1 MADFGGCYSAFGDYI
16 AAQQHASRASR
27 GGPRF
32 DFRNIPMDLR
42 NVAIIAHVD
51 HGKTTLVDR
60 LLQQSGVY
68 RDNERQVERAM
79 DSNDLE
85 RERGITIL
93 AKAASVEWQGTRI
106 NIVDTPGHADFGGEV
121 ERILNMVDGALV
133 LVDAA
138 EGPLPQTKFVVSK
151 ALKMGLKPI
160 VVINKVDRPD
170 ARATEVVNEVFDLFA
185 ALDAT
190 DEQLDFP
197 ILYGS
202 AKQGWMATSLEGS
215 HDDGMKPLFDLV
227 LRHVPPPQ
235 VEEGPFKL
243 LGTII
248 EANNFLGRIITGR
261 ITSGSVKPNQ
271 AVKVLTRDGALV
283 ENARV
288 TKVLAFRGLE
298 RVPLEEASAGD
309 IVALAGMP
317 NVTVAMTVCDPS
329 VDVPLPAQPID
340 PPTLAMTFRVNDSPL
355 AGTEGS
361 KVTGRM
367 IRDRLLREAEG
378 NVALRVR
385 ESDDKDA
392 MEVAGRGEL
401 QLGILIETMRREG
414 FELSVSRPK
423 VLLRKDDAGEL
434 EEPIEEVTIDVDEE
448 HSGIVV
454 QKMSERKAEMTEL
467 KPSGGG
473 RVRLVFHAPTRGLI
487 GYQGELLTDTR
498 GTAIMNRIF
507 HGYAPYKGAI
517 QGRRN
522 GVLISNDKG
531 EAVAYA
537 LWNLEDRGPMMIEPG
552 WKVYTGMIVGEHTR
566 DNDLI
571 VNVLK
576 GKQLTNI
583 RTTSKDEAVRLTPPI
598 RITHEKALA
607 NIEDDELVEV
617 TPKSIRLRKKLLDE
631 NDRKKAERQKEAEA
645 V

>member
-1 MADFGGCYSAFGDYI
+1 M
-16 AAQQHASRASR
+16 
-27 GGPRF
+27 
-32 DFRNIPMDLR
+32 NLR

-60 LLQQSGVY
+60 LLQQSGAFRENQRV
-68 RDNERQVERAM
+68 VERAM

-93 AKAASVEWQGTRI
+93 AKATSVVWKDTRI

-160 VVINKVDRPD
+160 VVINKVDRAD
-170 ARATEVVNEVFDLFA
+170 ARATQVVNEVFDLFA

-202 AKQGWMATSLEGS
+202 AKEGWMAPALEGPKES
-215 HDDGMKPLFDLV
+215 MAPLFDLV
-227 LRHVPPPQ
+227 LKHVSPPQ
-235 VEEGPFKL
+235 VEDGPFRM
-243 LGTII
+243 LGTIL
-248 EANNFLGRIITGR
+248 EANPYLGRIVTGR
-261 ITSGSVKPNQ
+261 ITSGTVKPNQ
-271 AVKVLTRDGALV
+271 SVKVLDREGNIV
-283 ENARV
+283 ETGRI
-288 TKVLAFRGLE
+288 TKLLAFRGLE
-298 RVPLEEASAGD
+298 RTGVEEAEAGD
-309 IVALAGMP
+309 IVAIAGLP
-317 NVTVAMTVCDPS
+317 SATVSDTICAP
-329 VDVPLPAQPID
+329 DVETPLPAQPID
-340 PPTLAMTFRVNDSPL
+340 PPTLAMIFRVNDSPL
-355 AGTEGS
+355 AGTEGD

-385 ESDDKDA
+385 ESDEKDS

-423 VLLRKDDAGEL
+423 VLLKEDPATGEML
-434 EEPIEEVTIDVDEE
+434 EPIEEVVIDLDEE

-454 QKMSERKAEMTEL
+454 QKMAERKADMMEM

-473 RVRLVFHAPTRGLI
+473 RLRLVFHAPTRGLI

-498 GTAIMNRIF
+498 GTAIMNRLF
-507 HGYAPYKGAI
+507 HAYAPYKGLI

-522 GVLISNDKG
+522 GVLISNERG

-552 WKVYTGMIVGEHTR
+552 WKVYNGMIVGEHTR
-566 DNDLI
+566 GNDLI

-576 GKQLTNI
+576 GKKLTNI

-598 RITHEKALA
+598 RMTLEKALA
-607 NIEDDELVEV
+607 YIEDDELVEV

-631 NDRKKAERQKEAEA
+631 NDRKKEERKKEAET

>member
-1 MADFGGCYSAFGDYI
+1 
-16 AAQQHASRASR
+16 
-27 GGPRF
+27 
-32 DFRNIPMDLR
+32 MDLR

-60 LLQQSGVY
+60 LLQQSGAFRENQRV
-68 RDNERQVERAM
+68 VERAM

-93 AKAASVEWQGTRI
+93 AKAASVVWKDTRI

-160 VVINKVDRPD
+160 VVINKVDRAD
-170 ARATEVVNEVFDLFA
+170 ARPTQVLNEVFDLFA

-202 AKQGWMATSLEGS
+202 AKQGWMATSLDGS

-227 LRHVPPPQ
+227 LRHVRPPV
-235 VEEGPFKL
+235 VESGPFRL
-243 LGTII
+243 LGTIL
-248 EANNFLGRIITGR
+248 EANPYLGRIVTGR

-271 AVKVLTRDGALV
+271 QVKVLDHDGKLI
-283 ENARV
+283 ESGRV

-298 RVPLEEASAGD
+298 RTAVEEAAAGD
-309 IVALAGMP
+309 IVAIAGLP
-317 NVTVAMTVCDPS
+317 NATVAMTICDPL
-329 VDVPLPAQPID
+329 VEMPLPAQPID
-340 PPTLAMTFRVNDSPL
+340 PPTLAMIFRVNDSPL
-355 AGTEGS
+355 AGTEGD

-385 ESDDKDA
+385 ESDEKDS

-423 VLLRKDDAGEL
+423 VLLKEDPAGEML
-434 EEPIEEVTIDVDEE
+434 EPIEEVVIDLDEE

-454 QKMSERKAEMTEL
+454 QKMAERKADMMEM

-473 RVRLVFHAPTRGLI
+473 RLRLVFHAPTRGLI

-498 GTAIMNRIF
+498 GTAIMNRLF
-507 HGYAPYKGAI
+507 HAYAPYKGPI

-522 GVLISNDKG
+522 GVLISNERG

-552 WKVYTGMIVGEHTR
+552 WKVYNGMIVGEHTR
-566 DNDLI
+566 GNDLI

-576 GKQLTNI
+576 GKKLTNI

-598 RITHEKALA
+598 RMTLEKALA
-607 NIEDDELVEV
+607 YIEDDELVEV
-617 TPKSIRLRKKLLDE
+617 TPKSIRLRKRLLDE
-631 NDRKKAERQKEAEA
+631 NDRKKEERKKEAET

>member
-1 MADFGGCYSAFGDYI
+1 M
-16 AAQQHASRASR
+16 
-27 GGPRF
+27 
-32 DFRNIPMDLR
+32 NLR

-60 LLQQSGVY
+60 LLQQSGSFRENQRVA
-68 RDNERQVERAM
+68 ERAM

-93 AKAASVEWQGTRI
+93 AKVTSVLWKDTRI

-121 ERILNMVDGALV
+121 ERILNMVDGAIV

-160 VVINKVDRPD
+160 VVINKVDRAD
-170 ARATEVVNEVFDLFA
+170 ARATQVVNEVFDLFA
-185 ALDAT
+185 ALDAS

-202 AKQGWMATSLEGS
+202 AKEGWMASSLEGPKES
-215 HDDGMKPLFDLV
+215 TAPLLDLV
-227 LRHVPPPQ
+227 LSHVKPPH
-235 VEEGPFKL
+235 VEDGPFRM
-243 LGTII
+243 LGTIL
-248 EANNFLGRIITGR
+248 EANSYLGRIVTGR
-261 ITSGSVKPNQ
+261 ITSGIVKANQ
-271 AVKVLTRDGALV
+271 NVKVLDRDGKLI
-283 ENARV
+283 EQGRV
-288 TKVLAFRGLE
+288 TKLLAFRGLE
-298 RVPLEEASAGD
+298 RTGVEEAEAGD
-309 IVALAGMP
+309 IVAVAGLP
-317 NVTVAMTVCDPS
+317 NATVSNTICAP
-329 VDVPLPAQPID
+329 DVEAPLPAQPID
-340 PPTLAMTFRVNDSPL
+340 PPTLAMVFRVNDSPL
-355 AGTEGS
+355 AGTEGD
-361 KVTGRM
+361 KVTGRI

-385 ESDDKDA
+385 ESDEKDS

-414 FELSVSRPK
+414 FELSVSRPR
-423 VLLRKDDAGEL
+423 VLMREDEKTGEVL
-434 EEPIEEVTIDVDEE
+434 EPIEEVVIDLDEE

-454 QKMSERKAEMTEL
+454 QKMSERKAEMMEM

-473 RVRLVFHAPTRGLI
+473 RLRLVFHAPTRGLI

-498 GTAIMNRIF
+498 GTAIMNRVF
-507 HGYAPYKGAI
+507 HAYAAFKGPI

-522 GVLISNDKG
+522 GVLISNDQG

-552 WKVYTGMIVGEHTR
+552 WKVYKGMIVGEHTR
-566 DNDLI
+566 GNDLVI
-571 VNVLK
+571 NVLK
-576 GKQLTNI
+576 GKKLTNI

-598 RITHEKALA
+598 RMTLEKALA
-607 NIEDDELVEV
+607 YIEDDELVEV

-631 NDRKKAERQKEAEA
+631 NERKKAERQKEAEA